1 MSSPHIKNVVNPP
14 LESYSQKL
22 HKLDESSKWLVHR
35 LTLSTPLVVNNYL
48 PKELSLATESAGV
61 TRTTFLSEV
70 RSLMLLTVHLFN

>member
-1 MSSPHIKNVVNPP
+1 MSSSHIKNVVNPP

-22 HKLDESSKWLVHR
+22 NKLDESSKWFVHQ

-70 RSLMLLTVHLFN
+70 CNLMLLTINFFN